1 MKKIIL
7 FLTFFLVLGAIS
19 CTKDNESIAGTTW
32 IGADGGSAMRVTFTQ
47 TDFELKEI
55 NRNDAV
61 YGTYAYHKPDVTFIV
76 TKRIDSAGKTY
87 TGAMSMKGTVSGNQ
101 LSITLDSGST
111 AYFTRQ

>member
-19 CTKDNESIAGTTW
+19 CSKENESLAGTTW
-32 IGADGGSAMRVTFTQ
+32 IGAERGSAMRVTFTQ

-55 NRNDAV
+55 NLNDAV
-61 YGTYAYHKPDVTFIV
+61 YGTYAYHKPDVTFII
-76 TKRIDSAGKTY
+76 TKRIDAAGNVY
-87 TGAMSMKGTVSGNQ
+87 TGGSSMKGSVTGNQ